1 MLGDY
6 ASSVLGWIGYFA
18 VWLCLTVLLYQLVRL
33 SLPAVHRR
41 FRLQAL
47 SHESGLEQR
56 MPRWLRPILLPLN
69 PERVALY
76 KELLLVAGA
85 GIDVMLYF
93 VLKRCTWFAT
103 LLLVEWMLLD
113 GFADGVIQVWGYT
126 MAAIV
131 VVLTGFDRV
140 WLEQAGRHRRSRITG
155 EIYALCHQ
163 LSYYAGARLHLHGKL
178 MRCLPFTT
186 KLRTEWTLLLQ
197 EWYEDPEEA
206 LYRFRIRV
214 GTDEA
219 YSFAE
224 TLSALRQGE
233 SDSFYVLL
241 RQRIADYKES
251 LELYKEGRRESYSYV
266 LFVLAGIPI
275 MNTFRVFLH
284 PWVEEGRKLFD
295 TLQ

>member
-1 MLGDY
+1 MLGNY
-6 ASSVLGWIGYFA
+6 ASNVLGWIGYFTI
-18 VWLCLTVLLYQLVRL
+18 WLCLAVLLYQIAGFM
-33 SLPAVHRR
+33 LPAVNRR

-56 MPRWLRPILLPLN
+56 MPRWLRAILLPFN
-69 PERVALY
+69 PERVVVY

-93 VLKRCTWFAT
+93 VLKRCIGLAS
-103 LLLVEWMLLD
+103 LLLVTWMLLD
-113 GFADGVIQVWGYT
+113 GSPDGVIQIWCYT
-126 MAAIV
+126 LAAIV
-131 VVLTGFDRV
+131 VVLAGFDRV

-163 LSYYAGARLHLHGKL
+163 LSYYAGARLQLHGKL
-178 MRCLPFTT
+178 MRCLPFTR
-186 KLRTEWTLLLQ
+186 KLRTEWTMLLQ

-233 SDSFYVLL
+233 SESFYDLL
-241 RQRIADYKES
+241 RQRIADYKDS

-275 MNTFRVFLH
+275 MNTFRVFIH